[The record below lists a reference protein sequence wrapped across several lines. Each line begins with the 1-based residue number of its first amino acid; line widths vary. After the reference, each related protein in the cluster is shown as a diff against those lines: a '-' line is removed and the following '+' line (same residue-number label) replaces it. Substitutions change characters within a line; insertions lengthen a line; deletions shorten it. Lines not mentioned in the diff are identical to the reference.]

1 MTFWTDIRNAR
12 NEALP
17 NGLRY
22 MSLRHALTLHAPLG
36 FSDTWKMFEARFG
49 LVAGGR
55 NTGEA
60 ILKAANLL
68 AEDRLAWLAYEKARI
83 NFVRLRVKTGLP
95 KP

>member
-22 MSLRHALTLHAPLG
+22 MSLRHALTLHAPLD

-49 LVAGGR
+49 LVAGGL

-83 NFVRLRVKTGLP
+83 SFVRLRVKTGLP